1 MRTPP
6 RRLLLLALLSSS
18 CVTTQVPSAPP
29 ACPELSV
36 LDGES
41 FAGLVARAPDPGRLC
56 LRYHRARA
64 EVSWALA
71 PAQKVTRFTITRSA
85 LELHEGDRLVGAW
98 YGPCAK
104 EAVLRAEVSP
114 EATHYMVRYLTLRRP
129 AAVEVHVGAG
139 IASIDL
145 MFALETM
152 KDFGHQVYL
161 NPRPVTELPACR
173 AQRVRDLSPEAP
185 PSMALRDTI
194 DARLLDAIVSPRVP
208 MLQSCFRR
216 TLRPLPCS
224 SLVRH
229 IDIDIN
235 PQGMISDA
243 TVLEHTF
250 GTPSVDACVGAAIWE
265 IVFPPPAQGQPT
277 KGTLRFQNCEQTP
290 GASPSLDFAP

>member
-6 RRLLLLALLSSS
+6 RRLLLVALLTSS
-18 CVTTQVPSAPP
+18 CVATQDVPAPP

-41 FAGLVARAPDPGRLC
+41 FAGLVARTPDPGRLC

-71 PAQKVTRFTITRSA
+71 PAEEVTRFSITRTA
-85 LELHEGDRLVGAW
+85 LELHEGDRLIGAW

-104 EAVLRAEVSP
+104 EAALRDEVSP

-152 KDFGHQVYL
+152 REFGHKVYL
-161 NPRPVTELPACR
+161 NPRPLTEVPACS
-173 AQRVRDLSPEAP
+173 AQRVRDLSPPAP
-185 PSMALRDTI
+185 PSMALQDTI
-194 DARLLDAIVSPRVP
+194 DPNLLDAIVSPRVP
-208 MLQSCFRR
+208 ILQSCFRR
-216 TLRPLPCS
+216 TLRPMPCS
-224 SLVRH
+224 SLVRR
-229 IDIDIN
+229 IDLDIDA
-235 PQGMISDA
+235 QGMISDA
-243 TVLEHTF
+243 TVAEHTF
-250 GTPSVDACVGAAIWE
+250 GTPSVDACVGAAIWDM
-265 IVFPPPAQGQPT
+265 VFPPPTESQP
-277 KGTLRFQNCEQTP
+277 KKATLRFQNCEQTP
-290 GASPSLDFAP
+290 GASPSLDFSP